1 MLEFVDFKFLIVLV
15 FIDCLKARFLLI
27 KLENE
32 DEIPS
37 RLRLRSEHDGRYNF

>member
-1 MLEFVDFKFLIVLV
+1 MLEFVDFKLLIVLV

-32 DEIPS
+32 DENPS
-37 RLRLRSEHDGRYNF
+37 RLRLRSDNEGRY